1 VVFRPEITEELRVS
15 HIGKY
20 GNRVTANYS
29 IHDFKGYAAHLTK
42 KEVDAEMS
50 SGNVAYVEKDQ
61 IMHISQQCNVQS
73 NAVWGLNRISEK
85 AIQLTGDYR
94 YDHDGAG
101 VVAYI
106 IDTGILVTHNEFASG
121 RATFGA
127 NFVGD
132 GKNTDCNGH
141 GTHVA
146 GTVGG
151 TTYGVAKKV
160 TLVGVKVL
168 GCTGSGTNAGVIS
181 GIDYAANNR
190 KGRPGVANMSLG
202 GGKSQATNN
211 AVAAAVRSGLTMVV
225 AAGNENQDACNV
237 SPASEPLAV
246 TVGSTEVSDDD
257 AIQEDARSSFSNFGT
272 CVKIM
277 APGSLIKSA
286 WYTSNSA
293 TNTISGTSMAS
304 PHVCGAAA
312 LVLSENPTATP
323 AQVLASLS
331 DASTV
336 GEINMVCSTTACRN
350 TPNKMLFSAC

>member
-1 VVFRPEITEELRVS
+1 VPTL
-15 HIGKY
+15 
-20 GNRVTANYS
+20 
-29 IHDFKGYAAHLTK
+29 L
-42 KEVDAEMS
+42 EM
-50 SGNVAYVEKDQ
+50 E
-61 IMHISQQCNVQS
+61 
-73 NAVWGLNRISEK
+73 
-85 AIQLTGDYR
+85 
-94 YDHDGAG
+94 
-101 VVAYI
+101 
-106 IDTGILVTHNEFASG
+106 
-121 RATFGA
+121 
-127 NFVGD
+127 
-132 GKNTDCNGH
+132 KNTDCNGH